1 MEREKTMYLEFNWT
15 ANAYQFRFGDTFTD
29 VQGYRSADSL
39 DDARWI
45 LSTAKLKLGKKTDSR
60 TWAIEL
66 A

>member
-1 MEREKTMYLEFNWT
+1 MFLEFNWT
-15 ANAYQFRFGDTFTD
+15 ANVYIFRFGDVPTS
-29 VQGYRSADSL
+29 VLGYRSAESL
-39 DDARWI
+39 DEARWI